1 MKNRQPSGG
10 GSFEHNERLLQHIK
24 TGQHSEGAKE
34 EQIQLDYLMQVG
46 FEWEEAVK
54 LLNMR
59 EHLYENCEVRQ
70 RMADDLRTHFV
81 RWLYEHGE
89 ISEI

>member
-1 MKNRQPSGG
+1 MKNRQSPGG
-10 GSFEHNERLLQHIK
+10 GSFEPNERLLQHIR
-24 TGQHSEGAKE
+24 TGISSDHVRE
-34 EQIQLDYLMQVG
+34 EQVQLDYLMESG

-54 LLNMR
+54 LLCMR
-59 EHLYENCEVRQ
+59 EHLYENSEVRQ

-89 ISEI
+89 ISER

>member
-1 MKNRQPSGG
+1 MKNRQPPGG
-10 GSFEHNERLLQHIK
+10 AFEHNEQLLQHIR
-24 TGQHSEGAKE
+24 TGSSSEEAQE
-34 EQIQLDYLMQVG
+34 EQVQLDYLMESG
-46 FEWEEAVK
+46 FEWGEAVK
-54 LLNMR
+54 LLCMR
-59 EHLYENCEVRQ
+59 EHLYENSEVRQ

>member
-1 MKNRQPSGG
+1 M
-10 GSFEHNERLLQHIK
+10 
-24 TGQHSEGAKE
+24 
-34 EQIQLDYLMQVG
+34 QLDYLMESG
-46 FEWEEAVK
+46 FEWGEAVK
-54 LLNMR
+54 LLCMR
-59 EHLYENCEVRQ
+59 EHLYENSEVRQ